1 MTQPDPTVRYGMD
14 MPSSPKPLSGRVV
27 AITGAGRGIGRATA
41 QALAARGMRVAIG
54 ELDLAAAQQTASDIG
69 GQAIALPLDV
79 TSRASFAAFL
89 DETERQ
95 LGPIDVLINNAGIM
109 PLSRVVDESERI
121 ADLQIDVN
129 IRGVMHGVKE
139 IVPRFLSRGSG
150 HVVNIA
156 STAGKAGFAG
166 GSTYCGTKAFVVMF
180 SEALR
185 AEVRPAGIEVSC
197 VMPAVVNTE
206 LASGLT
212 EARGV
217 KNVEPADVAA
227 AIVEALEHPRF
238 DVYVPKSIGPINTLL
253 SLLPRRARDGVTHA
267 LRADTILDQVDDAK
281 RKAYETRIAE
291 SSQGPASAVT
301 TVEGAPSETRE
312 PVSH

>member
-1 MTQPDPTVRYGMD
+1 MD

-27 AITGAGRGIGRATA
+27 AISGAGRGIGRATA
-41 QALAARGMRVAIG
+41 EALAARGMRVAIG
-54 ELDLAAAQQTASDIG
+54 ELDLAAAQQTANDIG

-95 LGPIDVLINNAGIM
+95 LGPVDVLINNAGIM

-129 IRGVMHGVKE
+129 IRGVMNGVKE
-139 IVPRFLSRGSG
+139 VVPRFLSRGSG

-185 AEVRPAGIEVSC
+185 AEVRSAGIEVSC

-217 KNVEPADVAA
+217 KNVEPTDVAA

-267 LRADTILDQVDDAK
+267 LRADTILDQVDDGK
-281 RKAYETRIAE
+281 RQAYEQRIAQ
-291 SSQGPASAVT
+291 SSKAPDPADVF
-301 TVEGAPSETRE
+301 
-312 PVSH
+312 